1 MGLVLVQSLEAASSY
16 ILLGPVDP
24 KVWQL
29 QESGAG
35 TVIQNQIKTWRIFE
49 AIHQMLPSDD
59 LARFLCYL
67 DSAAVNVEASDLLN
81 EINIPVFR
89 TNTLVLELPRM

>member
-1 MGLVLVQSLEAASSY
+1 
-16 ILLGPVDP
+16 
-24 KVWQL
+24 
-29 QESGAG
+29 
-35 TVIQNQIKTWRIFE
+35 
-49 AIHQMLPSDD
+49 MLPSDD